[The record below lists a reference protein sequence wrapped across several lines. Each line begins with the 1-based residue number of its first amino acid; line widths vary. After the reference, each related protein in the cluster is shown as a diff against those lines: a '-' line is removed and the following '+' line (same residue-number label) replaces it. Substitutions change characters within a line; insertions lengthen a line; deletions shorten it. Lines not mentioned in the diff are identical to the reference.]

1 MNMLNQKK
9 GLNPTPLNAQVD
21 EWLATLSQ
29 TDLKLIIWLFV
40 AATES
45 PDGLVAQSIEEIA
58 AATGLSLRTV
68 HTHLHDLATPVI
80 DGNNTTIRR
89 RTIQIASQEK
99 ESTLIRVLGA
109 RVSGSGANAR
119 EFVTACWQ
127 TSGPYQTA
135 VRASVCTKSASPLAE
150 SVPSC
155 RKG

>member
-1 MNMLNQKK
+1 MLNQKK

-45 PDGLVAQSIEEIA
+45 PDGLVAQSMEEIA

-68 HTHLHDLATPVI
+68 HTNLHDLDTPVI

-89 RTIQIASQEK
+89 RMIQIISQEK
-99 ESTLIRVLGA
+99 ESTLIRFLG
-109 RVSGSGANAR
+109 
-119 EFVTACWQ
+119 
-127 TSGPYQTA
+127 
-135 VRASVCTKSASPLAE
+135 CTGL
-150 SVPSC
+150 
-155 RKG
+155 RRRR